1 MKLYFVRHTTAADYL
16 ANDAQ
21 RPLTRQGE
29 DEARHVGIAL
39 AGFGVQPSR
48 IFSSPML
55 RAQQTAG
62 IIGREL
68 KFAGAIETLEE
79 LTNGRTTPSL
89 LEALPVVG
97 GEVVLVGHMPSLAE
111 HLAAILDKPNSN
123 EFAFGKGSVACV
135 ELESP
140 DGTGGKLLFF
150 KHLT

>member
-1 MKLYFVRHTTAADYL
+1 MKLYFVRHTTAADL
-16 ANDAQ
+16 APSDAQ

-29 DEARHVGIAL
+29 DEARRVGITL

-68 KFAGAIETLEE
+68 KFVGVPETLEE

-111 HLAAILDKPNSN
+111 HLAAILDKPNSS
-123 EFAFGKGSVACV
+123 EFAFGKGSVACI
-135 ELESP
+135 ELESS
-140 DGTGGKLLFF
+140 GSTGGKLLFF

>member
-1 MKLYFVRHTTAADYL
+1 MNLYFVRHTTAADYS

-21 RPLTRQGE
+21 RALTRQGE
-29 DEARHVGIAL
+29 DEARRVGIAL
-39 AGFGVQPSR
+39 AGFEVQPSR

-68 KFAGAIETLEE
+68 KFAGAVETLEE

-97 GEVVLVGHMPSLAE
+97 GEVVLVGHMPSLQTPQ
-111 HLAAILDKPNSN
+111 D
-123 EFAFGKGSVACV
+123 F
-135 ELESP
+135 
-140 DGTGGKLLFF
+140 
-150 KHLT
+150 

>member
-1 MKLYFVRHTTAADYL
+1 MKLYFVRHTTAADYS

-21 RPLTRQGE
+21 RALTRQGE
-29 DEARHVGIAL
+29 DEARRVGIAL
-39 AGFGVQPSR
+39 AGFEVQPSR

-68 KFAGAIETLEE
+68 KFTGAIETLEE

-89 LEALPVVG
+89 LKALTVAG
-97 GEVVLVGHMPSLAE
+97 SEVILVGHMPSLAE
-111 HLAAILDKPNSN
+111 HLTEILGKPNSS

-135 ELESP
+135 ELESS

>member
-1 MKLYFVRHTTAADYL
+1 MKLYFVRHTTAADYS

-21 RPLTRQGE
+21 RALTRQGE
-29 DEARHVGIAL
+29 DEARRVGIAL

-68 KFAGAIETLEE
+68 KFARPTETLEE

-89 LEALPVVG
+89 IKALPVAG
-97 GEVVLVGHMPSLAE
+97 REVILVGHMPSLAE
-111 HLAAILDKPNSN
+111 HVAAILRKPNSSG
-123 EFAFGKGSVACV
+123 FAFGKGSLACV
-135 ELESP
+135 ELESS
-140 DGTGGKLLFF
+140 DGLGGKLLFF